1 MKKGKIILQVLL
13 NVLPH
18 INIALAVTML
28 TFFVVDRY
36 NRAMSFINNDITK
49 GMLAVFCVTVLVEA
63 IATVIYRRMI
73 AREQNA
79 SIDAANKKRRY
90 NGDQ

>member
-63 IATVIYRRMI
+63 IATVIYRRMM